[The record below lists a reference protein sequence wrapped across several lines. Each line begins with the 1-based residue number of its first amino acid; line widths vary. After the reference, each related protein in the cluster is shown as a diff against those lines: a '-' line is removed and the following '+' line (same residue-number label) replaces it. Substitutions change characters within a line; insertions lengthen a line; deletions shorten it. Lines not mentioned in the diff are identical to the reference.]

1 MFGLTLDI
9 FKCLFKHKNLHTKML
24 YINMVKMMTHSD
36 LHEYSVVTF
45 WEITSSVINADL
57 WVYSPFP

>member
-1 MFGLTLDI
+1 M
-9 FKCLFKHKNLHTKML
+9 FKHKNLHTKML

-45 WEITSSVINADL
+45 
-57 WVYSPFP
+57 

>member
-45 WEITSSVINADL
+45 
-57 WVYSPFP
+57 